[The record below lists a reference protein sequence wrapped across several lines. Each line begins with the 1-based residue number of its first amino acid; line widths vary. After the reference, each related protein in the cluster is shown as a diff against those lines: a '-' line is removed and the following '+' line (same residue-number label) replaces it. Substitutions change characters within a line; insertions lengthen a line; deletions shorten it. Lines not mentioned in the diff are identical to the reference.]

1 MATVLRPENVA
12 TIYLVWGLLYKGVKL
27 MNKKLDANQDATIEA
42 INTKLSTLEKNQ
54 KDSIEALQKEV
65 LRLQIL
71 DGIDSNRLS
80 TSEVLFFF
88 DRYKALGGNSFV
100 EERVKQYVKGECN
113 ANGICKASDGHSS
126 DLYRTSTNHSTNR

>member
-1 MATVLRPENVA
+1 MVSIEELIEIVGRLVATALRPENVA
-12 TIYLVWGLLYKGVKL
+12 TIALVWGLLYKGVKL
-27 MNKKLDANQDATIEA
+27 MNKKLDVNQDATIEA

-54 KDSIEALQKEV
+54 KESIETLQKDV

-100 EERVKQYVKGECN
+100 DERVKQYVKGE
-113 ANGICKASDGHSS
+113 
-126 DLYRTSTNHSTNR
+126 

>member
-1 MATVLRPENVA
+1 MVSIEELIKEAGRFVAMILRPENVA
-12 TIYLVWGLLYKGVKL
+12 TIALVWGLLYKGVKL

-54 KDSIEALQKEV
+54 KESIETLQKDV

-100 EERVKQYVKGECN
+100 DERVKKYVKGEEC
-113 ANGICKASDGHSS
+113 
-126 DLYRTSTNHSTNR
+126 

>member
-1 MATVLRPENVA
+1 MVSIEELIEIVGRFVATALRPENVA
-12 TIYLVWGLLYKGVKL
+12 TIALVWGLLYKGVKL

-54 KDSIEALQKEV
+54 KESIETLQKDV

-80 TSEVLFFF
+80 TSAVLFFF

-100 EERVKQYVKGECN
+100 DERVKKYVKGE
-113 ANGICKASDGHSS
+113 
-126 DLYRTSTNHSTNR
+126 

>member
-1 MATVLRPENVA
+1 MVSIEELIKEAVRFVPIILRPENVA
-12 TIYLVWGLLYKGVKL
+12 TIALVWGLLCKGVKL
-27 MNKKLDANQDATIEA
+27 VNKKLDANQDATIEV

-54 KDSIEALQKEV
+54 KESIETLQKDV

-100 EERVKQYVKGECN
+100 EERVKQYVKGE
-113 ANGICKASDGHSS
+113 
-126 DLYRTSTNHSTNR
+126 

>member
-1 MATVLRPENVA
+1 MAMILRPENVA
-12 TIYLVWGLLYKGVKL
+12 TIALVWGLLYKGIKL
-27 MNKKLDANQDATIEA
+27 VNKKLDANQDATIEA

-54 KDSIEALQKEV
+54 KDSIETLQKDV

-100 EERVKQYVKGECN
+100 DDRVKQYVKGE
-113 ANGICKASDGHSS
+113 
-126 DLYRTSTNHSTNR
+126 

>member
-1 MATVLRPENVA
+1 MLSIEELIKGAGRFVALILRPENVA
-12 TIYLVWGLLYKGVKL
+12 TITIVWGLLYKGVKL

-42 INTKLSTLEKNQ
+42 INTKLNTLEKNQ
-54 KDSIEALQKEV
+54 KDAIETLQKDV

-100 EERVKQYVKGECN
+100 DERVKQYVKGE
-113 ANGICKASDGHSS
+113 
-126 DLYRTSTNHSTNR
+126 

>member
-1 MATVLRPENVA
+1 MAMILRPENVA
-12 TIYLVWGLLYKGVKL
+12 TIALVWGLLYKGVKL
-27 MNKKLDANQDATIEA
+27 VNKKLDANQDATIEA

-54 KDSIEALQKEV
+54 KESIETLQKDV

-100 EERVKQYVKGECN
+100 EDRVKKYVKGE
-113 ANGICKASDGHSS
+113 
-126 DLYRTSTNHSTNR
+126 

>member
-1 MATVLRPENVA
+1 MAMILRPENVA
-12 TIYLVWGLLYKGVKL
+12 TITLVWGLLYKGVKL

-54 KDSIEALQKEV
+54 KESIETLQKDV

-100 EERVKQYVKGECN
+100 EERVKQYVKGE
-113 ANGICKASDGHSS
+113 
-126 DLYRTSTNHSTNR
+126 

>member
-1 MATVLRPENVA
+1 MVSIEELIKEAGRFVAMILRPENVA
-12 TIYLVWGLLYKGVKL
+12 TIALVWGLLYKGVKL

-54 KDSIEALQKEV
+54 KESIETLQKDV

-100 EERVKQYVKGECN
+100 EERVKQYVKGE
-113 ANGICKASDGHSS
+113 
-126 DLYRTSTNHSTNR
+126 

>member
-1 MATVLRPENVA
+1 MAMILRPENVA
-12 TIYLVWGLLYKGVKL
+12 TIALVWGLLYKGVKL

-42 INTKLSTLEKNQ
+42 INTKLDTLEKNQ
-54 KDSIEALQKEV
+54 KDSIETLQKDV

-100 EERVKQYVKGECN
+100 DERVKKYVKGE
-113 ANGICKASDGHSS
+113 
-126 DLYRTSTNHSTNR
+126 

>member
-1 MATVLRPENVA
+1 MAMILRPENVA
-12 TIYLVWGLLYKGVKL
+12 TITLVWGLLYKGVKL

-42 INTKLSTLEKNQ
+42 INTKLDTLEKNQ
-54 KDSIEALQKEV
+54 KDSIETLQKDV

-88 DRYKALGGNSFV
+88 DR
-100 EERVKQYVKGECN
+100 
-113 ANGICKASDGHSS
+113 
-126 DLYRTSTNHSTNR
+126 

>member
-1 MATVLRPENVA
+1 MAMILRPENVA
-12 TIYLVWGLLYKGVKL
+12 TIALVWGFLYKGVKL
-27 MNKKLDANQDATIEA
+27 VNKKLDANQDATIEA

-54 KDSIEALQKEV
+54 KESIETLQKDV

-100 EERVKQYVKGECN
+100 DERVKQYVKGE
-113 ANGICKASDGHSS
+113 
-126 DLYRTSTNHSTNR
+126 

>member
-1 MATVLRPENVA
+1 MAMILRPENVA
-12 TIYLVWGLLYKGVKL
+12 TITLVWGLLYKGVKL

-42 INTKLSTLEKNQ
+42 INTKLDTLEKNQ
-54 KDSIEALQKEV
+54 KDSIETLQKDV

-71 DGIDSNRLS
+71 VGIDSNRLS

-100 EERVKQYVKGECN
+100 DERVKQYVKGE
-113 ANGICKASDGHSS
+113 
-126 DLYRTSTNHSTNR
+126 

>member
-1 MATVLRPENVA
+1 MAMILRPENVA
-12 TIYLVWGLLYKGVKL
+12 TIALVWGLLYKGVKL
-27 MNKKLDANQDATIEA
+27 VNKKLDANQDATIEA

-54 KDSIEALQKEV
+54 KESIETLQKDV

-100 EERVKQYVKGECN
+100 DERVKKYVKGE
-113 ANGICKASDGHSS
+113 
-126 DLYRTSTNHSTNR
+126 